1 MLLRGKTLR
10 NSITLTGVGI
20 HNGIRNKIKIHPSEE
35 RGIYFLIKGVKIP
48 ALHKYVV
55 NTCYST
61 DLGRENQIVRT
72 VEHIMAAFYL
82 LKIDSAV
89 VEIVEGNEIP
99 ILGGG
104 AKEFI
109 EAFLSVGTVEL
120 EHYQK
125 IFRLAEHKRYQPN
138 GNFVEALPFEKE
150 VFIYEG
156 IFRYLGRQLAVYEG
170 GLESKL
176 IGARTFCFEEDIPNL
191 RKMNLGKGGY
201 HVNTLVINPS
211 GEYLRYRE
219 EPTYHKLLDLIGDM
233 ALLGGRLQ
241 MIIYSFR
248 GGHSTN
254 HGLRQLIKNLLIEVK
269 ANKFP
274 ALV

>member
-1 MLLRGKTLR
+1 
-10 NSITLTGVGI
+10 
-20 HNGIRNKIKIHPSEE
+20 
-35 RGIYFLIKGVKIP
+35 
-48 ALHKYVV
+48 
-55 NTCYST
+55 
-61 DLGRENQIVRT
+61 
-72 VEHIMAAFYL
+72 MAAFYL
-82 LKIDSAV
+82 TKIDSAV
-89 VEIVEGNEIP
+89 VEIVEGDEIP

-109 EAFLSVGTVEL
+109 EAFLSVGTQSL
-120 EHYQK
+120 EHYQRVFK
-125 IFRLAEHKRYQPN
+125 LTAYQRYQPN
-138 GNFVEALPFEKE
+138 GNFVEALPFDREIF
-150 VFIYEG
+150 VYEG
-156 IFRYLGRQLAVYEG
+156 IFKYVGRQLAVYEG

-176 IGARTFCFEEDIPNL
+176 IGARTFCYEEDIPNL

-211 GEYLRYRE
+211 REYLRYRE
-219 EPTYHKLLDLIGDM
+219 EPAYHKLLDLIGDM

-241 MIIYSFR
+241 MIIYSFK

-269 ANKFP
+269 ANKLP